1 MPFRTGPYRP
11 WLWSFAAVA
20 LAAGPV
26 AAQPPSPL
34 ELVRGLRENGQ
45 VDLALEY
52 LKELEGRPLAAD
64 DKAALPLERAKCL
77 LDASEEEAD
86 EGTRLGMVSEAKEG
100 LNGFLIAHPK
110 HPRAVEALLA
120 LAKLTA
126 LDAKEQLNRARR
138 MEVPPAG
145 EGKDEGEARE
155 AAQDKQKV
163 EAAKARPLFLLAA
176 QRFGEASAIIRA
188 RLDDK
193 ALDPAVRKALER
205 EAFEADLAG
214 GINQFNTAETYMP
227 ASRVTGPEKGERNK
241 FLEQSK
247 GTFGKLS
254 DGPPTNR
261 TVWVA
266 RAWAAEVTF
275 EQDDFNKAAAE
286 VLAILKSNV
295 LEAEDGKR
303 LARFFQ
309 LRRNYFAAL
318 GEKSLPKVIA
328 SEQELRG
335 WLRVYGNARKP
346 SPEVFAVR
354 YYLARVLQS
363 LAETSIG
370 PPPKGGKPVVI
381 TTTARAQLT
390 EAERWYRAL
399 AQSDHDFTARAARQR
414 MAVVRKLL
422 GDADQPAAAYATFET
437 AQMASLIQMS
447 KLAAEEGKKAPD
459 EKKVQALR
467 LAAVALLE
475 RSRELATPQDNLADV
490 TDVLMRLIYFY
501 QLTDQPYETAVLGE
515 HVARTIK
522 GTGGKAALAGLL
534 GVNGYVIASTRVK
547 GDDPELVAAARRTD
561 RDRAYALARFLD
573 EKFPNDNAT
582 DMARHRLAFMLVE
595 DKKHSE
601 AFEVLLKVRPGYA
614 QITNVRWLEG
624 NLAQSLINVKADPT
638 KPKPTAE
645 QKQAEDARR
654 AEVFRRAVTDLRK
667 VSRPAP
673 VAQTE
678 EVRGYFTVRCQLAQL
693 LFAQRTAD
701 PAAEQANPGYKEA
714 LAIAEEVIGT
724 VGTFDHMVTTA
735 GGVKTLNAHGLEMTM
750 LAQDTHARAV
760 YLRARDLMAAA
771 DKLPPPEQKAKLD
784 EAEKS
789 LAPTLA
795 AVQTGGPLFAGTV
808 KGWADGKGDLID
820 PAKPDGEENR
830 DPQSVAVQK
839 QRVAT
844 LAAAADKSRVEVIL
858 TGFRLRVKQ
867 SKAAEAG
874 ALLDLMVKAGGTVED
889 NLPLLEP
896 LAKEMAVLMASFRK
910 QGKKKEA
917 EDVGAGLG
925 ILITKISAVPK
936 LTPAMILFLGQMFQ
950 GVGENDKAV
959 DMLKQI
965 KPPEFADWDKK
976 KPEDFP
982 AELRGKVKD
991 QIRDY
996 SIAQLTIARAL
1007 CEGKKFDE
1015 SEKMLQAIIG
1025 TNEKPGWGS
1034 TRLYFRRELAAVYEG
1049 RGEAAGDNVKAA
1061 NPEWSKALREW
1072 TSLFNLHK
1080 ARLTKLTP
1088 QTTPEQVRQ
1097 YRNAFADAYFDVQ
1110 RCRVKANQQLV
1121 KDAAKLQ
1128 KTYDDVGKNFA
1139 DMEKQIPA
1147 ADWEPDVQRRYADL
1161 LKEVAPVMAAYRAA
1175 GGKMFLERLP

>member
-145 EGKDEGEARE
+145 EGKEEGEARE

-247 GTFGKLS
+247 GTFGKLA

-266 RAWAAEVTF
+266 RAWSAEVTF

-295 LEAEDGKR
+295 LESEDGKR

-318 GEKSLPKVIA
+318 GEKSLPKVLA

-381 TTTARAQLT
+381 SATARAQLT
-390 EAERWYRAL
+390 EAERGYRAL

-422 GDADQPAAAYATFET
+422 GDADQPAESYTTFET

-475 RSRELATPQDNLADV
+475 RSRELATPQDNAADV

-547 GDDPELVAAARRTD
+547 GDDPELVAAARRAD

-582 DMARHRLAFMLVE
+582 DMARHRLASMLVE
-595 DKKHSE
+595 DKRHSE
-601 AFEVLLKVRPGYA
+601 AFEVLLKVRPVYA
-614 QITNVRWLEG
+614 QITSARLLEG
-624 NLAQSLINVKADPT
+624 YLAQQLVNAKEAPL
-638 KPKPTAE
+638 P
-645 QKQAEDARR
+645 DAKR
-654 AEVFRRAVTDLRK
+654 AEVFKRAVTDLRRVPK
-667 VSRPAP
+667 PAP
-673 VAQTE
+673 VAQDD
-678 EVRGYFTVRCQLAQL
+678 EVRAYLSVRCRLASL
-693 LFAQRTAD
+693 LFAQGRVD

-795 AVQTGGPLFAGTV
+795 AVQAGGPLFAGTV

-820 PAKPDGEENR
+820 PAKPDSEENR

-889 NLPLLEP
+889 NLPVLELLSR
-896 LAKEMAVLMASFRK
+896 EMAVQMVSFRK

-917 EDVGAGLG
+917 EDVGTGLG

-982 AELRGKVKD
+982 AELRGKVQN

-996 SIAQLTIARAL
+996 AIAQLTIARAL

-1147 ADWEPDVQRRYADL
+1147 ADWEPNVQHRYADL
-1161 LKEVAPVMAAYRAA
+1161 LKETPPVMAAYRAA